1 MSNHSETYKSPYSLL
16 NLTPD
21 QSISGNWSELLRKRR
36 KEILAEFDLNNAP
49 ALLLDGQPWTKSEVL
64 IGFEELALETQSFH
78 GLIWELGWMDFW
90 RGADAIPA
98 NMAIQ
103 ASWHGQFEQ
112 ELYDGFEKLLSGRL
126 RELIQH
132 HQYAS
137 ILALLSFPFAVP
149 PKLLKKA
156 ESPVYTLL
164 LAETLAW
171 RGRIFEIRPEGVE
184 SGYVEWFPAMHAEL
198 ICLLPKRYEE
208 EGSRWA
214 TAVLDT
220 SVYLARYL
228 TFEKRDE
235 ILIPIHPANKYWSK
249 DLGKRWNR
257 VKQSLLS
264 VPQSASIVQKSVSSK
279 RIILQVLFITLAC
292 GLAGYFMASKSSPPV
307 DLPKI
312 PIEYSPVDSVYS
324 LDFQYDTFEL
334 KPYRPG
340 EQEELLHG
348 ESPDPTSQSIP

>member
-16 NLTPD
+16 NLSSD

-36 KEILAEFDLNNAP
+36 KEILAEFDLHNAP
-49 ALLLDGQPWTKSEVL
+49 AITLDGQSWTKSEVL
-64 IGFEELALETQSFH
+64 IGLEELALETQSFH
-78 GLIWELGWMDFW
+78 SLIWELGWMDFW
-90 RGADAIPA
+90 RGADVIPA

-103 ASWHGQFEQ
+103 ASWQGQFEQ

-126 RELIQH
+126 RELIHH
-132 HQYAS
+132 HQYTS
-137 ILALLSFPFAVP
+137 ILALLSFPFAVHF
-149 PKLLKKA
+149 KLLKKA
-156 ESPVYTLL
+156 ESPVYDLL

-184 SGYVEWFPAMHAEL
+184 SGYLEWFPAMHAEL

-228 TFEKRDE
+228 TFERRGE
-235 ILIPIHPANKYWSK
+235 ILIPIHPANKYWPK
-249 DLGKRWNR
+249 GLCKRWNR
-257 VKQSLLS
+257 FKQSLLS
-264 VPQSASIVQKSVSSK
+264 VPQSASIDQKSVSSK
-279 RIILQVLFITLAC
+279 RIILQVLFISLGF
-292 GLAGYFMASKSSPPV
+292 GLTGYFIAHISPPPV
-307 DLPKI
+307 DRI
-312 PIEYSPVDSVYS
+312 PIEYSPADSVYS
-324 LDFQYDTFEL
+324 LDFQYDTFEF

-340 EQEELLHG
+340 NQG
-348 ESPDPTSQSIP
+348 ESPPWESPNPTSQSTP